1 MVFNISRENGR
12 CEEGVAEIHNNDK
25 AHRRMRQTILDV
37 QTLSTFS
44 ILQMNMAVLLY
55 FFMNFWKTNLAFY
68 HIPSSKITF

>member
-55 FFMNFWKTNLAFY
+55 FFYEFLEDKLSLLPHTEQ
-68 HIPSSKITF
+68 